1 MELTA
6 DDLERIYI
14 YLCAFGSVAALVWW
28 FSAVYAE
35 VQSKTAL
42 GDERRQAI
50 GSMIYM
56 LLAPTANA
64 IGRWLGPRLDR
75 LEAEA
80 MASGHAAFLVALRRK
95 CESMLIGAGRPHGMA
110 PNEFMGLWTVG
121 RLLGL
126 LVGLLVHAML
136 QTYWPGGIPGVLL
149 IPFFTIVA
157 LLPELLGLW
166 MVIGIIVMMLSLV
179 YYVMLGYYWPGTLP
193 AVVLP
198 FLLLGYL
205 MPWIWLRDRERARKK
220 AIRRDLPYALDLLT
234 LSVEAG
240 LDFTS
245 ALARIVRR
253 RPDRPLSQ
261 ELGETLRQIQMGV
274 PRADALRD
282 LNERVRMEEI
292 FSVTSALIQAD
303 ELGASLGPILRV
315 QADTFRVRRAQAAE
329 KQAMEAPVKLL
340 FPLICFFF
348 PATFIVI
355 FGPIFLRYVV
365 GVE

>member
-1 MELTA
+1 MELTP
-6 DDLERIYI
+6 DDLRRIFI
-14 YLCAFGSVAALVWW
+14 YACAFGSVTALVWW
-28 FSAVYAE
+28 VHAVYADL
-35 VQSKTAL
+35 SARTAL
-42 GDERRQAI
+42 GEERRAAI
-50 GSMIYM
+50 GSMF
-56 LLAPTANA
+56 LLMIAPAA
-64 IGRWLGPRLDR
+64 AAVGRWLGPRMDR
-75 LEAEA
+75 LEAAA
-80 MASGHAAFLVALRRK
+80 MASGHAALLVALRRR
-95 CESMLIGAGRPHGMA
+95 CENMLIGAGRPHGLA
-110 PNEFMGLWTVG
+110 PNEFMGLWVVG
-121 RLLGL
+121 RILGTLIGL
-126 LVGLLVHAML
+126 LFYAFLL
-136 QTYWPGGIPGVLL
+136 QYWAGIPVAL
-149 IPFFTIVA
+149 IAPFYLIVA
-157 LLPELLGLW
+157 LMPELLGFW
-166 MVIGIIVMMLSLV
+166 TVGGILALMLSV
-179 YYVMLGYYWPGTLP
+179 AYYVILSAYWPGTLP
-193 AVVLP
+193 AWVLP
-198 FLLLGYL
+198 FVLLGYL
-205 MPWIWLRDRERARKK
+205 MPWLWLRDRERARKRS
-220 AIRRDLPYALDLLT
+220 IRRDLPYALDLLT

-240 LDFTS
+240 LDFTA

-253 RPDRPLSQ
+253 RPNTPLSQ

-355 FGPIFLRYVV
+355 FGPIFIRYVI